1 MDQNAGHP
9 DSGLICAYVLDGK
22 GGARA
27 VSAGEVM
34 EHDPAR
40 GFLWVH
46 VDGAS
51 PAGQNWVTK
60 ESRLPALV
68 AESLVETETRPRCV
82 IVGEGMQIN
91 MRGVNLNPGADPE
104 DMVAI
109 RIWADA
115 KRAITV
121 RRRHLMAIEDL
132 RESLHGG
139 EGPTGPGEMVAMIAA
154 NLVRRMQPVIEELD
168 DALDGLEEEVVKAAS
183 YQIRTRLATLRHEAI
198 ALRRYLAP
206 QRDALARAQAEPV
219 PWLDTRPRA
228 RLRET
233 ADRVTR
239 IVEDL
244 DAVRERAAVIQD
256 EVANRIAEDM
266 NRKMYVL
273 TVVATILLPLG
284 FFTGLL
290 GVNVDGI
297 PGAKDAPW
305 AFGALC
311 GALAIIAGAEIW
323 LLRRLRWRA
332 D

>member
-1 MDQNAGHP
+1 MEQGN
-9 DSGLICAYVLDGK
+9 GLICAYVLDGK

-27 VSAGEVM
+27 VTAGEISD
-34 EHDPAR
+34 HDPAG

-46 VDGAS
+46 MDGAS
-51 PAGQNWVTK
+51 DAGRAWVLN
-60 ESRLPALV
+60 ESRMPGLI
-68 AESLVETETRPRCV
+68 AESLVEVETRPRCV
-82 IVGEGMQIN
+82 VVGEGMQLN
-91 MRGVNLNPGADPE
+91 LRGVNLNPGADLE

-109 RIWADA
+109 RLWVDSH
-115 KRAITV
+115 RAISV

-139 EGPTGPGEMVAMIAA
+139 HGPAGPGELVAAVAA
-154 NLVRRMQPVIEELD
+154 NLVRRMTPVIEELD
-168 DALDGLEEEVVKAAS
+168 DALDALEEEVVHTS
-183 YQIRTRLATLRHEAI
+183 GYDIRTRLATLRHQAI

-206 QRDALARAQAEPV
+206 QRDALARTQAEPL
-219 PWLDTRPRA
+219 PWMDVRPRA

-273 TVVATILLPLG
+273 TIVATILLPLS

-290 GVNVDGI
+290 GVNVDGM
-297 PGAKDAPW
+297 PGAKDLPW
-305 AFGALC
+305 AFWALC
-311 GALAIIAGAEIW
+311 AALAAFAGAEVW
-323 LLRRLRWRA
+323 LLRKLRWKLG
-332 D
+332 

>member
-1 MDQNAGHP
+1 MERE
-9 DSGLICAYVLDGK
+9 SGILCAYVFDGK
-22 GGARA
+22 GGARMVEA
-27 VSAGEVM
+27 AEVA
-34 EHDPAR
+34 EHDPAD
-40 GFLWVH
+40 GFLWIH

-51 PAGQNWVTK
+51 EAGRAWVLR
-60 ESRLPALV
+60 ESRVPGLV
-68 AESLVETETRPRCV
+68 AESLVEIETRPRCV
-82 IVGEGMQIN
+82 TVGEGLQVN
-91 MRGVNLNPGADPE
+91 LRGVNLNPGADPE

-109 RIWADA
+109 RLWVDA
-115 KRAITV
+115 KRAISV

-132 RESLHGG
+132 RESLGDG
-139 EGPTGPGEMVAMIAA
+139 SGPAGPGELLAAVAA
-154 NLVRRMQPVIEELD
+154 NLTHRVTPVIEELD
-168 DALDGLEEEVVKAAS
+168 DALDALEDEVVHTAS
-183 YQIRTRLATLRHEAI
+183 YGIRARLATLRHEAI

-206 QRDALARAQAEPV
+206 QRDALSRAQSEAL

-273 TVVATILLPLG
+273 TVVATILLPLS
-284 FFTGLL
+284 FVTGLL

-297 PGAKDAPW
+297 PGAKDTPW
-305 AFGALC
+305 AFWALC
-311 GALAIIAGAEIW
+311 AALAVIAGVEVW
-323 LLRRLRWRA
+323 LLRRLRWRPE
-332 D
+332 

>member
-1 MDQNAGHP
+1 MDQET
-9 DSGLICAYVLDGK
+9 GLICAYVLDGK

-27 VSAGEVM
+27 VDAAEVV
-34 EHDPAR
+34 EHDPAD

-51 PAGQNWVTK
+51 DAGRAWVLK
-60 ESRLPALV
+60 ESRTPALV

-82 IVGEGMQIN
+82 VVGEGMQIN
-91 MRGVNLNPGADPE
+91 MRGVNLNPGAEPE

-109 RIWADA
+109 RIWVDA
-115 KRAITV
+115 KRSITV

-139 EGPTGPGEMVAMIAA
+139 QGPAGPGELVAAVAA
-154 NLVRRMQPVIEELD
+154 NLVRRMQPVIEDLD
-168 DALDGLEEEVVKAAS
+168 DALDGLEDEVVHTAGHET
-183 YQIRTRLATLRHEAI
+183 RTRLAALRHQAI

-206 QRDALARAQAEPV
+206 QRDALARAQAEAL
-219 PWLDTRPRA
+219 PWLEARPRA

-256 EVANRIAEDM
+256 ELANRIAEDM

-273 TVVATILLPLG
+273 TVVATILLPLS
-284 FFTGLL
+284 FVTGLL
-290 GVNVDGI
+290 GVNVDGL

-305 AFGALC
+305 AFWGLC
-311 GALAIIAGAEIW
+311 GVLAILAGAEVW
-323 LLRRLRWRA
+323 LLRRLRWGTR
-332 D
+332 